1 MWSVS
6 KLKHTKPNYMKKLL
20 TLVLLFVTCVVM
32 AQDSTATAPAASGF
46 NIWDWLTPRTISEI
60 LTLTGVTG
68 WLMYRLGKV
77 RDALNT
83 VIAAAE
89 DGSVSEQEFQDI
101 VKSVKAIWG
110 KKA

>member
-1 MWSVS
+1 
-6 KLKHTKPNYMKKLL
+6 MKKLL
-20 TLVLLFVTCVVM
+20 TFALLFVVCTVM
-32 AQDSTATAPAASGF
+32 AQDSTATAPAASSGF

-60 LTLTGVTG
+60 LTLVGVTG
-68 WLMYRLGKV
+68 ALMYRLGKV
-77 RDALNT
+77 RDALNV

-89 DGSVSEQEFQDI
+89 DGSVSEAEFQDI